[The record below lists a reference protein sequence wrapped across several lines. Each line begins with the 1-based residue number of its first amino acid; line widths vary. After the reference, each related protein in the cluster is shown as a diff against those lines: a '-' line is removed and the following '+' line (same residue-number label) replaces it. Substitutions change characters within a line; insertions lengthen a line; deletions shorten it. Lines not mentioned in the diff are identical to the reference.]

1 MKKEEAVY
9 MIIIIQIVIK
19 RRVIIERHYQ
29 YTFPLLS
36 PVFIFDLQYQNPTAD
51 IGYTSI
57 FEGYELFARGRIRY
71 VLHVI
76 LRSEMGLL
84 DPYYV

>member
-1 MKKEEAVY
+1 

-29 YTFPLLS
+29 YTFSLLS
-36 PVFIFDLQYQNPTAD
+36 PVFIFYFQYQNPTAD

-57 FEGYELFARGRIRY
+57 FEGYERYEQGYELFARGRTRNVI
-71 VLHVI
+71 HAI
-76 LRSEMGLL
+76 LRSEMGLSG
-84 DPYYV
+84 PYYV